1 MAYRFLDL
9 ASASDWLIRLLQ
21 ATRSTSQIRVV
32 TRHKYGISVLI
43 HSGFVQVMEN
53 LGLRTAD
60 AFPFVASLPPKL
72 FFGAREATT
81 GNVSAGISYSRPGKS
96 WNLIAG
102 P

>member
-1 MAYRFLDL
+1 M
-9 ASASDWLIRLLQ
+9 
-21 ATRSTSQIRVV
+21 
-32 TRHKYGISVLI
+32 
-43 HSGFVQVMEN
+43 MEN

-81 GNVSAGISYSRPGKS
+81 GNVSAVHRLGKPRKSWNLRISYSRPGKS